1 MPDVQHWDRNPDV
14 QNYDWIMRAARN
26 AVSRWRTRY
35 NVSEIKDRMYSRSPH
50 ADRNPNAAAPGVRR
64 LSPFG
69 DTRKTGDE
77 RSGDRDRG
85 KTRSDDP
92 KRNSRKRP
100 SPGRDRRHEHPAT
113 PGVCHD
119 LQKGQCRRGS
129 DCRFAHHEE
138 NRNLLA
144 MTTVPYT
151 QGTAE
156 SG

>member
-64 LSPFG
+64 PSPFG

-92 KRNSRKRP
+92 
-100 SPGRDRRHEHPAT
+100 T
-113 PGVCHD
+113 
-119 LQKGQCRRGS
+119 
-129 DCRFAHHEE
+129 
-138 NRNLLA
+138 A
-144 MTTVPYT
+144 MC
-151 QGTAE
+151 G
-156 SG
+156 G